1 MEQQPAVGGQV
12 FGARKPGILVL
23 GWFFF
28 LVSPYATGQKVPLD
42 QTEIL
47 GRLAAGNTASYV
59 AHLVK
64 TRGVS
69 FSVSQDFLYRVK
81 LAGGE
86 GILTER
92 LLSAEQSGQPQS
104 VFGKEAS
111 LKRLAKCAELIHAGA
126 TDLAEKECRIS
137 IEESPQSPW
146 PLLATARLL
155 NHYDLTGNLVE
166 TSREDPAERTELLR
180 RAAALGPNLAM
191 VHQAIAITL
200 DPAEAMTELENA
212 TRLDA
217 EQLEVSETIAQEIPL
232 IGYVGGDEEG
242 SDLGASSNEPA
253 VIDPET
259 ARHMQIDPDL
269 ASNHRRLALKYLQV
283 GNFEKVE
290 SEFAEAIRLE
300 PDNPAIRSDLA
311 VYYLSRHNREGA
323 LAELRENVRIVP
335 FGIVQHIFFAETLES
350 FGAAREAINELQ
362 NLTVMYP
369 AATAASQSLV
379 ELYLEKKDPKAA
391 IAELQ
396 RSLKASSLIYGDQSK
411 FAERRYQDL
420 NRLAHLLTESRE
432 LDAAA
437 DEYLFLLRYAPDS
450 ALLHNDYGNV
460 LVEQRRLDQAMTE
473 YNEAIRLDPS
483 LSAAHD
489 NLGTCLTGKK
499 NLE

>member
-23 GWFFF
+23 GWFFL

-166 TSREDPAERTELLR
+166 TSREDPDRKS
-180 RAAALGPNLAM
+180 
-191 VHQAIAITL
+191 
-200 DPAEAMTELENA
+200 
-212 TRLDA
+212 TRLN
-217 EQLEVSETIAQEIPL
+217 SSH
-232 IGYVGGDEEG
+232 GYISYAVFCLHKQ
-242 SDLGASSNEPA
+242 SRASSIPRW
-253 VIDPET
+253 
-259 ARHMQIDPDL
+259 AR
-269 ASNHRRLALKYLQV
+269 ASARRSCWRVRVSTPSAY
-283 GNFEKVE
+283 
-290 SEFAEAIRLE
+290 
-300 PDNPAIRSDLA
+300 
-311 VYYLSRHNREGA
+311 GA
-323 LAELRENVRIVP
+323 PPHPRGARP
-335 FGIVQHIFFAETLES
+335 P
-350 FGAAREAINELQ
+350 GAA
-362 NLTVMYP
+362 VDSDFCCSSC
-369 AATAASQSLV
+369 AA
-379 ELYLEKKDPKAA
+379 
-391 IAELQ
+391 
-396 RSLKASSLIYGDQSK
+396 
-411 FAERRYQDL
+411 
-420 NRLAHLLTESRE
+420 RL
-432 LDAAA
+432 
-437 DEYLFLLRYAPDS
+437 
-450 ALLHNDYGNV
+450 G
-460 LVEQRRLDQAMTE
+460 
-473 YNEAIRLDPS
+473 
-483 LSAAHD
+483 
-489 NLGTCLTGKK
+489 
-499 NLE
+499 

>member
-155 NHYDLTGNLVE
+155 NPYDLTGNLVE

-200 DPAEAMTELENA
+200 DPAEAMAELENA

-253 VIDPET
+253 MIDPET
-259 ARHMQIDPDL
+259 DRKSTRLNSSHGYISYAVFCLKKQNIMQ
-269 ASNHRRLALKYLQV
+269 
-283 GNFEKVE
+283 
-290 SEFAEAIRLE
+290 
-300 PDNPAIRSDLA
+300 
-311 VYYLSRHNREGA
+311 
-323 LAELRENVRIVP
+323 VP
-335 FGIVQHIFFAETLES
+335 PL
-350 FGAAREAINELQ
+350 
-362 NLTVMYP
+362 
-369 AATAASQSLV
+369 
-379 ELYLEKKDPKAA
+379 
-391 IAELQ
+391 LQ
-396 RSLKASSLIYGDQSK
+396 RAFK
-411 FAERRYQDL
+411 
-420 NRLAHLLTESRE
+420 
-432 LDAAA
+432 
-437 DEYLFLLRYAPDS
+437 
-450 ALLHNDYGNV
+450 
-460 LVEQRRLDQAMTE
+460 
-473 YNEAIRLDPS
+473 
-483 LSAAHD
+483 
-489 NLGTCLTGKK
+489 TCLTRVPARSPTSA
-499 NLE
+499 LESAITAQNIRASLGTFETYITPN

>member
-23 GWFFF
+23 GWFFL

-253 VIDPET
+253 MIDPET

-283 GNFEKVE
+283 GNLHMAGSLGVDHCRFVGRE

-300 PDNPAIRSDLA
+300 PDNPAI
-311 VYYLSRHNREGA
+311 
-323 LAELRENVRIVP
+323 
-335 FGIVQHIFFAETLES
+335 
-350 FGAAREAINELQ
+350 
-362 NLTVMYP
+362 
-369 AATAASQSLV
+369 
-379 ELYLEKKDPKAA
+379 
-391 IAELQ
+391 
-396 RSLKASSLIYGDQSK
+396 
-411 FAERRYQDL
+411 
-420 NRLAHLLTESRE
+420 
-432 LDAAA
+432 
-437 DEYLFLLRYAPDS
+437 
-450 ALLHNDYGNV
+450 
-460 LVEQRRLDQAMTE
+460 
-473 YNEAIRLDPS
+473 
-483 LSAAHD
+483 
-489 NLGTCLTGKK
+489 
-499 NLE
+499 